1 MNHEIKYILGL
12 KEGDFSSFDK
22 LFELYHKR
30 IFCFARALLKNK
42 EDAEEIVQDVFVRV
56 WQKRQD
62 IKEHLNFK
70 SFIFTITY
78 NLVVDRFR
86 DRIKDEKIREALANE
101 TIESTF
107 NVEQDIDYTQL
118 NDMVRETIEA
128 LPPQQK
134 TVYKMSRTYG
144 LTHREIAI
152 RLNISVNTVKNHV
165 ANALKEIKNVLS
177 QRSLMGILFYFLFI
191 R

>member
-42 EDAEEIVQDVFVRV
+42 EDAEEIVQDVFIRV

-70 SFIFTITY
+70 SYIFTITY
-78 NLVVDRFR
+78 NLVIDRFR
-86 DRIKDEKIREALANE
+86 DRIKDEKIREALENE

-107 NVEQDIDYTQL
+107 SVEKDINYSQL
-118 NDMVRETIEA
+118 NDLVKETIEA
-128 LPPQQK
+128 FPPQQK

-144 LTHREIAI
+144 LTHREIALQ
-152 RLNISVNTVKNHV
+152 LNISVNTVKNHV
-165 ANALKEIKNVLS
+165 SNALKEIKNAIS
-177 QRSLMGILFYFLFI
+177 HTSLIGLLFYFLFI